1 MSHLQWD
8 VIDADIMVPSA
19 ENSVPSKVLFLKP
32 GAGQNTALHTLPT
45 PRSAVFLISVFP
57 VRSSSVCPCAVPTLS
72 DTCCEQWTTPVIWCE
87 WVLMR
92 PSQWTGDRIWSISWS
107 FSQLLGSLV
116 PASTST
122 ETAWHQTSLEN
133 AGSDSFVCVSP
144 VSPCQPLNAL
154 HFATVK
160 LMR

>member
-32 GAGQNTALHTLPT
+32 GADQNTALHTLPT

-72 DTCCEQWTTPVIWCE
+72 DTCCEQ
-87 WVLMR
+87 
-92 PSQWTGDRIWSISWS
+92 
-107 FSQLLGSLV
+107 
-116 PASTST
+116 
-122 ETAWHQTSLEN
+122 
-133 AGSDSFVCVSP
+133 
-144 VSPCQPLNAL
+144 
-154 HFATVK
+154 
-160 LMR
+160 